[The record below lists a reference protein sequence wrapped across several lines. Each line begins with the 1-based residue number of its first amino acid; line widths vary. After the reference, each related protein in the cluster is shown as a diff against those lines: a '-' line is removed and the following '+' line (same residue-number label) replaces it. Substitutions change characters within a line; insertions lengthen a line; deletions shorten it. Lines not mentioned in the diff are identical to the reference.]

1 MAFFFLNNIF
11 DCYTL
16 AKKYASLKFT
26 WEASGYAVF
35 FVTKYTKDTK
45 SRKSNQQYTI
55 LKTKYREI

>member
-1 MAFFFLNNIF
+1 MGFFFLNNIF

-35 FVTKYTKDTK
+35 FVTQYTKDPK
-45 SRKSNQQYTI
+45 SRKSNQKIYNF
-55 LKTKYREI
+55 KN